1 MSRSSL
7 LLRAL
12 ALALAATGALLAPGG
27 AASAEAATTAVA
39 RTAAAVDTD
48 GDGLDDSLDG
58 CPAVAAATAT
68 GCPTA
73 WRKVSLK
80 WLAGK
85 RRLEARVTSPVTA
98 CAARARIKLFL
109 DRRGGTDKL
118 LASDASY
125 EGRRRFA
132 VPGGAR
138 YYALVTPTYASGVA
152 ECGKA
157 VSRTVR
163 VPR

>member
-1 MSRSSL
+1 MSRSSS

-12 ALALAATGALLAPGG
+12 ALALVATGALLGP
-27 AASAEAATTAVA
+27 AAVGSAEAATGAVA

-58 CPAVAAATAT
+58 CTTVAAATST

-80 WLAGK
+80 WLDGK
-85 RRLEARVTSPVTA
+85 RRLEARVSSPVTA
-98 CAARARIKLFL
+98 CASRARIKLFL

-118 LASDASY
+118 LASDASFR
-125 EGRRRFA
+125 GKRRFT

-138 YYALVTPTYASGVA
+138 YYAVVTPTYASGVA